1 MSDDPYG
8 EIHAMQPP
16 RSKTITTPRLVLRPS
31 EADDAPRAFEVQSS
45 WEVTRMLRQASWPPD
60 RGVMD
65 AWFASHPAEWTSG
78 TAFRFAVTLDGHM
91 LGLADIDEISGAT
104 GELGYWLDP
113 ACWGR
118 GYASEAASA
127 LVRFAFDELE
137 LAELRAGHA
146 EDNAAS
152 GRILRRLG
160 FQHLRDV
167 QMHSRSRGA
176 PVVQRQYALRRPGAQ
191 GTDQSRM
198 PPTIQ

>member
-1 MSDDPYG
+1 M
-8 EIHAMQPP
+8 HPP
-16 RSKTITTPRLVLRPS
+16 RITTIATPHLVLRPS

-60 RGVMD
+60 RGAMD
-65 AWFASHPAEWTSG
+65 AWFAAHAAEWTSG
-78 TAFRFAVTLDGHM
+78 TAFRFAVTLEGHM
-91 LGLADIDEISGAT
+91 IGLADVDEISGAT
-104 GELGYWLDP
+104 GELGYWLDRS
-113 ACWGR
+113 CWGR

-137 LAELRAGHA
+137 LAELSAGHA

-167 QMHSRSRGA
+167 QVHSRSRGA
-176 PVVQRQYALRRPGAQ
+176 PVVQRQYTLHRPGAQ